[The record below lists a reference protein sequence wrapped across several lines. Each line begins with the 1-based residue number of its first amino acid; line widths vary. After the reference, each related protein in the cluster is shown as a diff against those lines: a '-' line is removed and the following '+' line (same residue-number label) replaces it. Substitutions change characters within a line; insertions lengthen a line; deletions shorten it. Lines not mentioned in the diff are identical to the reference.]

1 MNCSGIVVVTGVSL
15 FNILMTLIS
24 VATPGWMLIEDKAN
38 GNASALKIV
47 GLWNDESKT
56 LFYFTDN
63 KDKSHFHALSHYA
76 KIALVFFAL
85 FCPKFNASAQL
96 DFIRNR
102 S

>member
-15 FNILMTLIS
+15 FNILLTVIS

-56 LFYFTDN
+56 LFHFIDN
-63 KDKSHFHALSHYA
+63 KDKPHFHAKVVL
-76 KIALVFFAL
+76 FFSRAVL
-85 FCPKFNASAQL
+85 P
-96 DFIRNR
+96 
-102 S
+102 